1 MCEILKT
8 LIIAVTV
15 LFTQNLVGGEVTRA
29 IFTIGIDNHEPVIQ
43 VESIHSSSYT
53 EISFFTELTNLK
65 GHIVTYQW
73 TFNDTIVF
81 EKNLKLTATTWEYG
95 PVMNF
100 YPIVL
105 VAGQLTYSILIC
117 QSSKASLSSISN

>member
-29 IFTIGIDNHEPVIQ
+29 ISTIGIDNHEPVIQ

-65 GHIVTYQW
+65 GRLVTYQW
-73 TFNDTIVF
+73 TYNDTIVF
-81 EKNLKLTATTWEYG
+81 EKKFEVNGNHWGVWTSNEFLPNCSGSWTVNVLDTDL
-95 PVMNF
+95 PV
-100 YPIVL
+100 L
-105 VAGQLTYSILIC
+105 E
-117 QSSKASLSSISN
+117 SKSFKYQ